1 MLPRCWVYEELEL
14 LSTYGSFKYSAYIV
28 AYIKIYRRC
37 SNVSRSNQC
46 EKVVVEEITGKFNDS
61 QSAVVVEYRGLSVAE
76 VTELRKSLREEDVE
90 FKVYKNK
97 LVQRA
102 TESAGYAEIN
112 DKLVGPNAIAFG
124 HSDAVA
130 PARILANFAKDHEA
144 LVIKAGIVEG
154 KVLEVEEINEIAKL
168 PGREGM
174 YSMLLGMLQ
183 APVSKFARVV
193 KAVADAREENGGEA
207 PVEAPA
213 EEKVE
218 EVAE

>member
-46 EKVVVEEITGKFNDS
+46 EKVVVEEIAGKFNDS

-213 EEKVE
+213 EEK
-218 EVAE
+218 

>member
-1 MLPRCWVYEELEL
+1 MSVEAINA
-14 LSTYGSFKYSAYIV
+14 K
-28 AYIKIYRRC
+28 
-37 SNVSRSNQC
+37 
-46 EKVVVEEITGKFNDS
+46 KVVVEEIAGKFNDS

-102 TESAGYAEIN
+102 AEIN

-218 EVAE
+218 EAAE

>member
-1 MLPRCWVYEELEL
+1 MELND
-14 LSTYGSFKYSAYIV
+14 
-28 AYIKIYRRC
+28 IYDENR
-37 SNVSRSNQC
+37 NL
-46 EKVVVEEITGKFNDS
+46 TGKLHRRGTPWKPG
-61 QSAVVVEYRGLSVAE
+61 EYA
-76 VTELRKSLREEDVE
+76 
-90 FKVYKNK
+90 
-97 LVQRA
+97 
-102 TESAGYAEIN
+102 ESAGYAEIN

-218 EVAE
+218 EAAE

>member
-1 MLPRCWVYEELEL
+1 MSKEIIEAKQQVVSEIAE
-14 LSTYGSFKYSAYIV
+14 SFKA
-28 AYIKIYRRC
+28 A
-37 SNVSRSNQC
+37 
-46 EKVVVEEITGKFNDS
+46 
-61 QSAVVVEYRGLSVAE
+61 QSSIVVEYRGLTVADM
-76 VTELRKSLREEDVE
+76 TELRKALRAENVG

-218 EVAE
+218 EAAE

>member
-1 MLPRCWVYEELEL
+1 MNQEVLAAKEAKVAELTDKMQAA
-14 LSTYGSFKYSAYIV
+14 SS
-28 AYIKIYRRC
+28 
-37 SNVSRSNQC
+37 
-46 EKVVVEEITGKFNDS
+46 VVM
-61 QSAVVVEYRGLSVAE
+61 VEYRGLTVAE
-76 VTELRKSLREEDVE
+76 ATELRRNLRAEDVE

-130 PARILANFAKDHEA
+130 PARVLANFAKDHEA

-218 EVAE
+218 EAAE